1 MAYGNGRSSSWRKKR
16 NSIVIEQRVTEP
28 QQIHVEGERQ
38 AMVQSIRS
46 IKQDEEVGTVEE
58 SAQHK
63 EDTRVITRIID
74 DVKLELLSR
83 CVLGFCRKPR
93 QIFDLANEFHRAYLS
108 GFRLMRVVGSLALLI
123 FYSFEERKRTLE
135 LKRLIC
141 VIHEIWHMN
150 RLWEDNMLEDWRVL
164 ESSVAELGKRNGEVP
179 GVGTALVVAE
189 VDEPGLNVS
198 NEVLGR
204 MRGIWHWFFAWPR
217 SDVPR
222 AGKAATIDL
231 NGEQRRVRQLFEI
244 SLSIL
249 SSVERCEAERRLN
262 KKEKGRPRKKPL
274 PEQGVA
280 NASLS
285 YSYFM
290 RRQHVFLWEAL
301 ETVHLERLI
310 GAETVGNEV
319 DIVKDIAHIIEAR
332 GVGQ

>member
-135 LKRLIC
+135 LKVLNT
-141 VIHEIWHMN
+141 W
-150 RLWEDNMLEDWRVL
+150 LENVMDW
-164 ESSVAELGKRNGEVP
+164 SPTIAM
-179 GVGTALVVAE
+179 
-189 VDEPGLNVS
+189 S
-198 NEVLGR
+198 N
-204 MRGIWHWFFAWPR
+204 
-217 SDVPR
+217 
-222 AGKAATIDL
+222 
-231 NGEQRRVRQLFEI
+231 RRVWVSVCGI
-244 SLSIL
+244 PIHAWSLGTFKNL
-249 SSVERCEAERRLN
+249 AERWGDLIELDDTTLDPLN
-262 KKEKGRPRKKPL
+262 
-274 PEQGVA
+274 
-280 NASLS
+280 
-285 YSYFM
+285 F
-290 RRQHVFLWEAL
+290 
-301 ETVHLERLI
+301 
-310 GAETVGNEV
+310 
-319 DIVKDIAHIIEAR
+319 
-332 GVGQ
+332 